1 MLVNAIV
8 QMYRYSDSDAG
19 SPIQFCISEDFVGHY
34 KLQVLFNF
42 SVRYSICL
50 ALSLEDY
57 TQKNLVTFINSLLL
71 LFYLSPSFHFQE

>member
-1 MLVNAIV
+1 MLL
-8 QMYRYSDSDAG
+8 YRCTGIPILIRA
-19 SPIQFCISEDFVGHY
+19 PIQFCISERSISLDT
-34 KLQVLFNF
+34 KITS

-71 LFYLSPSFHFQE
+71 LFYLSPSLHFQE